1 MHGGVN
7 TKYGRATTKSQ
18 SIFYN
23 FYDFKATL
31 QFLMTKLMT
40 GAESLTITS
49 KEKHGALN
57 LKN

>member
-7 TKYGRATTKSQ
+7 TKYGRATKSQ

-40 GAESLTITS
+40 GA
-49 KEKHGALN
+49 
-57 LKN
+57 